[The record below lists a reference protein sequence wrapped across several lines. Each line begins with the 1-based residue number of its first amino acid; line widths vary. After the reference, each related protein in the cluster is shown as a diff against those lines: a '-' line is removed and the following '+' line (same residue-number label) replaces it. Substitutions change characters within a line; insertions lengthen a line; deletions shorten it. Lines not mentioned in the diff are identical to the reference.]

1 MNNNDFSYDPV
12 TAIDEY
18 KASGE
23 TAKIFSD
30 IRNTM
35 GIPLITSI
43 WRGLAGMN
51 NNLPKVWRL
60 AKPIY
65 KSGKP
70 EKALFEMVEKLNL
83 PIPKLLKSITI
94 ERTNLNNEDIINIKQ
109 IIKVYNRSNG
119 MNLMALSALVMI
131 NFNPIEEKNVKS
143 KYSLDGNFPKLMT
156 KDNITSNT
164 WNIIR
169 KVNAFGSPGGIN
181 SQVATLWRHLAY
193 WPSFLSLVH
202 DELKPLQTAGVIEET
217 LEAVLK
223 HTMNKGI
230 VLQQQ
235 TTKFHNI
242 DDKIVTTIANY
253 VHTKYQVIR
262 MVTIGHIME
271 RWLKNI

>member
-12 TAIDEY
+12 TAIDEVR
-18 KASGE
+18 ASGE

-70 EKALFEMVEKLNL
+70 EKALFKMVEELNL
-83 PIPKLLKSITI
+83 LIPKPLKDSTI
-94 ERTNLNNEDIINIKQ
+94 ERTNLNNEDLRNIKQ

-131 NFNPIEEKNVKS
+131 NFNPIEEKNVKP
-143 KYSLDGNFPKLMT
+143 KYFLDGNFPKLMT

-193 WPSFLSLVH
+193 WPKFLSLVH
-202 DELKPLQTAGVIEET
+202 DELKPLQSAGIIEET
-217 LEAVLK
+217 LEAVLNYI
-223 HTMNKGI
+223 MNKGI

-235 TTKFHNI
+235 STKLHNI
-242 DDKIVTTIANY
+242 DDNTVTTITNY
-253 VHTKYQVIR
+253 VHTKHQVIR
-262 MVTIGHIME
+262 MVTIGHMME